1 MWVQSTTILLLYTC
15 RYRVLGGFW
24 VVGRLATRH
33 SASTLTPTTFF
44 TRTRDILLSFQGNS
58 RSDMNHPMP
67 ILEEFP
73 TVADF
78 LKQTLVVGSTIDHH
92 HHDEDPSSSTPIRV
106 AIGNPAGD
114 ADSIISSIGSAYLDT
129 VLKQRLTIPIL
140 SIPNAELQSL
150 RPECHYLFSLAGVT
164 IPPTSNT
171 TSSSSSTTNP
181 KEDTRIEM
189 MRSIIDHFDELPDHA
204 IVTLV
209 DHNQLV
215 ALVSCNN
222 NWNVETILDH
232 HVDEGAHHD
241 TCIERNI
248 AFDPSSSQALVAST
262 CTLIVERWQQHFLS
276 SSTTGTTTTTTT
288 TTNCLSPM
296 PPTLAILLLGV
307 ILLDSINLLSSAGK
321 ATPRDEKAVHFLME
335 TTDWSQLALPPE
347 LLWHPPPLPPRQDD
361 AVALVDDGIPND
373 RPNPTMLFET
383 LQNQKFQA
391 TFWNGLTALQALKLD
406 YKSFTTTTTTT
417 TTTTSTSSTGN
428 DHLPHTFGISSVLQS
443 MDEFLKKPNLFQCL
457 VESYFPEC
465 DFVVVMFLTMDQQ
478 LQQEEGGGE
487 NTAPLPPRRQM
498 LVISPDESLM
508 EELVHYLETKAPL
521 LQPLTAV
528 MDRNYDSSSRLYWIP
543 FEQGNIKASRKQVAP
558 ILMEFYNRKNH
569 KNHNHYNKQS
579 I

>member
-1 MWVQSTTILLLYTC
+1 M
-15 RYRVLGGFW
+15 R
-24 VVGRLATRH
+24 
-33 SASTLTPTTFF
+33 
-44 TRTRDILLSFQGNS
+44 
-58 RSDMNHPMP
+58 M
-67 ILEEFP
+67 EEFP

-78 LKQTLVVGSTIDHH
+78 LKQTLAVGSTIDHH
-92 HHDEDPSSSTPIRV
+92 DDDDDPSSSTPIRV

-114 ADSIISSIGSAYLDT
+114 ADSIISSIGSAYVDT
-129 VLKQRLTIPIL
+129 VLKQRLTIPVL
-140 SIPNAELQSL
+140 SIPYAELQSL

-171 TSSSSSTTNP
+171 TSTLSCSSSTTNP
-181 KEDTRIEM
+181 KEDTRIKM
-189 MRSIIDHFDELPDHA
+189 MRSMIDHFDELPDHA

-215 ALVSCNN
+215 ALVSYNN
-222 NWNVETILDH
+222 NWKVETILDH
-232 HVDEGAHHD
+232 HVDEGAHQD
-241 TCIERNI
+241 TCLERNI
-248 AFDPSSSQALVAST
+248 AFDPTSSQALVAST
-262 CTLIVERWQQHFLS
+262 CTLIVEQWQQYFLS
-276 SSTTGTTTTTTT
+276 SSTTSPTTST
-288 TTNCLSPM
+288 TTNCLPAM

-361 AVALVDDGIPND
+361 AVALVVVTDPAAASGGGDDGIPND
-373 RPNPTMLFET
+373 RPNPTTLFET

-391 TFWNGLTALQALKLD
+391 TFWNGLSASQALKLD
-406 YKSFTTTTTTT
+406 YKSFTTTTTSIT
-417 TTTTSTSSTGN
+417 STGN
-428 DHLPHTFGISSVLQS
+428 DHCPHTFGISSVLQS

-465 DFVVVMFLTMDQQ
+465 EFVVVMFLTMDQPQ
-478 LQQEEGGGE
+478 QQQQEGAGGE
-487 NTAPLPPRRQM
+487 STAPLPPRRQM

-528 MDRNYDSSSRLYWIP
+528 MDRNYDSSTRLYWIP

-558 ILMEFYNRKNH
+558 ILMEFYNH
-569 KNHNHYNKQS
+569 KHHNHYNKQG